1 ENIFQAIFVIKQFF
15 MRKIYTVLFVFG
27 MIGLQFI
34 LSWIFLQ
41 IFGAE
46 NREKANDFV
55 QIAIDLT
62 YFIAFVLLYFF
73 TRKFDNQYI
82 DKSVPKTIL
91 YTILLLTLWLVAPC
105 LVISDFLACDFSKLL
120 KIHWSD
126 QNNELSYNLIRTVL
140 FVPILE
146 EFIFRKYLFNYLT
159 KSRKQIPFSII
170 IMSLLFSLIHL
181 DFDYFLY
188 YFLSGVFLSLIYLT
202 SRTIIIP
209 IIIHILIN
217 VLVLYLLP
225 N

>member
-1 ENIFQAIFVIKQFF
+1 FS
-15 MRKIYTVLFVFG
+15 RKL
-27 MIGLQFI
+27 
-34 LSWIFLQ
+34 
-41 IFGAE
+41 
-46 NREKANDFV
+46 
-55 QIAIDLT
+55 
-62 YFIAFVLLYFF
+62 
-73 TRKFDNQYI
+73 DNQYI

-91 YTILLLTLWLVAPC
+91 YTILFLILWLVVPC
-105 LVISDFLACDFSKLL
+105 FVIFDFLACDFSKLF
-120 KIHWSD
+120 KIHCSD
-126 QNNELSYNLIRTVL
+126 QNNELSYNLIRLV
-140 FVPILE
+140 VIVWILE

-188 YFLSGVFLSLIYLT
+188 YFLSGVLLSLIYLT
-202 SRTIIIP
+202 SQTIIIP